1 MVNPLTVDTLVV
13 LLDACKTFDLSP
25 EVINVVHTTTMIE
38 WVEMMLVLCQLL
50 RKMAKKARNAYL
62 RHHHLTMAQV
72 PFRDPLFSS
81 ANKELRGRTDLP
93 DDIITQV
100 RIVSSHIAIHE
111 LSKALQTLKVL
122 LQQRCS
128 RKTIYH
134 MMVNKLGGNEDV
146 ARHIANLSVEEDI
159 DDIFHS
165 DVFQGDSTQEK
176 TKLYD
181 AFIEV
186 HQALY
191 VVVGSMFFIST
202 EYLRM
207 DMDRMPDAI
216 RWEKMEN
223 VVLHN
228 YRIYFTP
235 LRLRFI
241 EEPYRPC
248 FFEEHLALI
257 PDWIKKRQNPL
268 IPDVNNYDIQR
279 KLRFPDP
286 QVWYDSDSDGEEW

>member
-1 MVNPLTVDTLVV
+1 MANSLTVAILVS
-13 LLDACKTFDLSP
+13 LLGACTTFNLSQ

-50 RKMAKKARNAYL
+50 RKMAKKARKAYL
-62 RHHHLTMAQV
+62 RHHRLTMAQV
-72 PFRDPLFSS
+72 PFRDPIFSS

-93 DDIITQV
+93 DDIVTQV

-122 LQQRCS
+122 LQQRRS

-165 DVFQGDSTQEK
+165 DVFQGVSTQEK
-176 TKLYD
+176 NELYD
-181 AFIEV
+181 AFVAV
-186 HQALY
+186 HQALD
-191 VVVGSMFFIST
+191 VVNSSMFFISM

-216 RWEKMEN
+216 RWKKMEN
-223 VVLHN
+223 VVSHN

-241 EEPYRPC
+241 EEPYKPR
-248 FFEEHLALI
+248 FFEEHIALI
-257 PDWIKKRQNPL
+257 PDWIKERRYSL
-268 IPDVNNYDIQR
+268 FPDVNNYDVQQ
-279 KLRFPDP
+279 KLGFPECD
-286 QVWYDSDSDGEEW
+286 D